1 MNKIYLLPLLAIF
14 FLIGCGK
21 SASKAYESGDY
32 QGAISRS
39 LKKLQKDPYDYD
51 AQDVLKKAYTY
62 AVSKHEDQIR
72 ILSNSSSENRYEQIY
87 YQYNTLQGLY
97 YNIREIPSAEKAV
110 KPTDYSSYLE
120 TYKGKIA
127 DLHVEKGDTWMK
139 EGTRRGAREAY
150 NQYRLALNHRPES
163 MVIKKKLEDAY
174 DAAVINVLLT
184 PTHTY
189 AGNVNSYEVR
199 NFPNKMVSQLTNAS
213 DNQFIRY
220 FTEADL
226 RNKKVKPLET
236 VELQL
241 SHLDIGRAFDES
253 STREVSKEV
262 VTKETV
268 YKPDSI
274 IKQTSTV
281 KAKIIT
287 TKRTVVSMGDVVLT
301 ARDSLGK
308 VVWTEV
314 VKGEHKWETQYA
326 TYNGDERALSDSDKN
341 IVNNKEQKAPAES
354 TVINEVLRQLGNN
367 LTYRLQN
374 HYNRYN
380 EL

>member
-1 MNKIYLLPLLAIF
+1 MNKIYLLPLLA
-14 FLIGCGK
+14 LLVLVGCK

-51 AQDVLKKAYTY
+51 AQDVLKKAYAY
-62 AVSKHEDQIR
+62 AVTRHQDEIR
-72 ILSNSSSENRYEQIY
+72 ILAASSSENRYEQIY
-87 YQYNTLQGLY
+87 YQYSTLQDLY
-97 YNIREIPSAEKAV
+97 RGIRDIPSAEKAV

-127 DLHVEKGDTWMK
+127 DMHVEKGDTWMK

-150 NQYRLALNHRPES
+150 NQYRQALTHRPES
-163 MVIKKKLEDAY
+163 MVIKDKVEDAY
-174 DAAVINVLLT
+174 EAAVVDVLLL
-184 PTHTY
+184 PTNTY
-189 AGNVNSYEVR
+189 TGNVNSYEVR
-199 NFPNKMVSQLTNAS
+199 NFQNRIISQLANNSTY
-213 DNQFIRY
+213 QFIRY
-220 FTEADL
+220 FSEADL
-226 RNKKVKPLET
+226 KAKKIKPMEI
-236 VELQL
+236 VEVQL

-253 STREVSKEV
+253 SSREVSKEV

-274 IKQTSTV
+274 VKQTSTV

-314 VKGEHKWETQYA
+314 VKGEHKWETRFA
-326 TYNGDERALSDSDKN
+326 TYNGDERALSDTDMN
-341 IVNNKEQKAPAES
+341 LVNSKEQKAPSES
-354 TVINEVLRQLGNN
+354 TVINEVLRQLGTN
-367 LTYRLQN
+367 LSSRLQN
-374 HYNRYN
+374 HYSRYS

>member
-1 MNKIYLLPLLAIF
+1 MNKIYLLPLLA
-14 FLIGCGK
+14 LLVLASCK

-51 AQDVLKKAYTY
+51 AQDVLKKAYAY
-62 AVSKHEDQIR
+62 AVNKHQDEIR
-72 ILSNSSSENRYEQIY
+72 ILSASSSENRYQQIY
-87 YQYNTLQGLY
+87 YQYSTLQDLY
-97 YNIREIPSAEKAV
+97 RDIRDIPSAEKAV

-127 DLHVEKGDTWMK
+127 DIHVEKGDTWMK

-150 NQYRLALNHRPES
+150 NQYRQALTHRPES
-163 MVIKKKLEDAY
+163 MVIKDKIEDAY
-174 DAAVINVLLT
+174 EAAVVDVLLL
-184 PTHTY
+184 PTNTY
-189 AGNVNSYEVR
+189 TGNVNSYEVR
-199 NFPNKMVSQLTNAS
+199 NFQNRIISQLANNSTY
-213 DNQFIRY
+213 QFIRY
-220 FTEADL
+220 FSEADL
-226 RNKKVKPLET
+226 KAKKIKPMET
-236 VELQL
+236 VEVQL

-253 STREVSKEV
+253 SSREVSKEV

-274 IKQTSTV
+274 VKQTSTV

-314 VKGEHKWETQYA
+314 VKGEHKWETRFA
-326 TYNGDERALSDSDKN
+326 TYNGDERALSDTDMN
-341 IVNNKEQKAPAES
+341 LVNSKEQKAPSES
-354 TVINEVLRQLGNN
+354 TVINEVLRQLGTN
-367 LTYRLQN
+367 LSNRLQN
-374 HYNRYN
+374 HYLRYS